1 MKRILL
7 INQYFPPDTSATAR
21 VAEGLVRCL
30 AGRFDVTVL
39 AGRPSYDPSERHPYY
54 FFRRRREEWGA
65 IERVG
70 SSAGDRRKMFWR
82 AANYLSYA
90 LLAFFRALTSRAD
103 AYLAMSDPPLA
114 GLIAWTAGGIRRR
127 PYVYNVQDLHP
138 DMALASGLIR
148 RGPSLRLWEALHRRA
163 LRGAGR
169 VIVLGDD
176 MRRRVVAKGVD
187 PARVAVVRGGASLSP
202 AAPPDLAV
210 VRRLRGPF
218 KFVVLHAGNLGH
230 TGAWETLIGAARALE
245 GTGAGLVFVGG
256 GARREEVER
265 RAAGLSNVRF
275 DPFRPEGEIPS
286 VMAAGDLHVVTIRR
300 GLEGLVVP
308 SKLYGILAAGRPVL
322 AVTPEESDAA
332 RIVRDWNCGF
342 VADPDDPSSVEQ
354 SVRWAL
360 ADPGALADMGR
371 RARLAAE
378 KFDRKGEVER
388 FAGVVKEIFSGS

>member
-1 MKRILL
+1 MKRILV

-21 VAEGLVRCL
+21 VAEGLVRGL
-30 AGRFDVTVL
+30 ADRFHVTVL

-54 FFRRRREEWGA
+54 LFRRRREEWGA

-70 SSAGDRRKMFWR
+70 SSAGDRRRMFWR
-82 AANYLSYA
+82 AANYLSYT

-114 GLIAWTAGGIRRR
+114 GLIAWTAGRIRRR

-148 RGPSLRLWEALHRRA
+148 RGPFVRVWEALHRRA

-187 PARVAVVRGGASLSP
+187 PARVAVVRDGAVLSP
-202 AAPPDLAV
+202 AAPPDPAV

-230 TGAWETLIGAARALE
+230 SGAWETLIGAARALE
-245 GTGAGLVFVGG
+245 GTGTGFVFVGG

-265 RAAGLSNVRF
+265 LAEGLSNVRF
-275 DPFRPEGEIPS
+275 QPFRPAGEIPS

-308 SKLYGILAAGRPVL
+308 SKLYEILAAGRPVL
-322 AVTPEESDAA
+322 AAAPEESDAA
-332 RIVRDWNCGF
+332 RIVREWDCGF
-342 VADPDDPSSVEQ
+342 VADPEDSSAVAEA
-354 SVRWAL
+354 VRRAM
-360 ADPGALADMGR
+360 ADPGGLADMGR
-371 RARLAAE
+371 RSRLAAE
-378 KFDRKGEVER
+378 RFDRKNEV
-388 FAGVVKEIFSGS
+388 